1 MNGLDITDLYERSDN
16 SIASEL
22 GARFRSYR
30 TALRLTQKEVAQQ
43 SGVNVMTVVRFEK
56 GEGGSSVWTLSF
68 HCFEPF
74 RSWRASW
81 SLFLRCR
88 SVFIP
93 KGKLERNRFNA

>member
-1 MNGLDITDLYERSDN
+1 MNGLDTDLYERSDN

-56 GEGGSSVWTLSF
+56 GEGGFTASSHSEAGGHLGVYS
-68 HCFEPF
+68 
-74 RSWRASW
+74 
-81 SLFLRCR
+81 
-88 SVFIP
+88 
-93 KGKLERNRFNA
+93 